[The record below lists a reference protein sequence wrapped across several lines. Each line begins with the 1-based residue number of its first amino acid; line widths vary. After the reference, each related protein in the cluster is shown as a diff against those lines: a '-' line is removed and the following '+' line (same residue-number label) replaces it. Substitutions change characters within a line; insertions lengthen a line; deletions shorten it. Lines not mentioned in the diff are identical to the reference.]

1 MSHSIRRASATETG
15 AAFPTISS
23 ASARA
28 APSSSSP
35 GCTDR
40 TSPPSSASAAVNT
53 RPVVTHS
60 IAREM
65 PTMRG
70 RNHDEH
76 ASGTIPR
83 RANTNPSLAS
93 SATNRTSIGR
103 VIVTPTPTAGPLIA
117 AKTGLSDEKIRSD
130 TVPPVSRGTASS
142 VCTSR
147 QSNVSPPPPRS
158 APAQNA
164 RPAPVTM
171 TARTSSSA
179 SEASN
184 ASMSSRPIS
193 AVNAFRRSGRL
204 SVMVRTPSA
213 TSEVIVS
220 KSMGG
225 IVVHTVAMRRRH
237 SRLGYALAASAATM
251 WALNGSLSRLL
262 LDDGV
267 SALRLGELRG
277 VLSFVMLAAALAI
290 ARPRLLRVRR
300 QDIPRLA
307 FLGVVGL
314 AGVHATYFF
323 AISRLDVGVALVIQY
338 LGPLILLLWLRL
350 VHRRQLQRSLWG
362 AAVLS
367 VIGCFLVV
375 QAWNP
380 GAIDGLGLLAAFG
393 AAVTFAIYLY
403 SSEQAGHRYEP
414 VTTLVWGF
422 GFAVIGT
429 LLPFV
434 CIVAALRHVP
444 ASRAAVVA
452 TLEPVLAAII
462 AWPVLGQD
470 LDVAQIAGGLIVV
483 GAVVWVQIQRPAGEE
498 EAAPAYRESTA
509 AAVR

>member
-1 MSHSIRRASATETG
+1 M
-15 AAFPTISS
+15 
-23 ASARA
+23 
-28 APSSSSP
+28 
-35 GCTDR
+35 
-40 TSPPSSASAAVNT
+40 
-53 RPVVTHS
+53 RP
-60 IAREM
+60 
-65 PTMRG
+65 
-70 RNHDEH
+70 
-76 ASGTIPR
+76 
-83 RANTNPSLAS
+83 
-93 SATNRTSIGR
+93 
-103 VIVTPTPTAGPLIA
+103 
-117 AKTGLSDEKIRSD
+117 
-130 TVPPVSRGTASS
+130 
-142 VCTSR
+142 
-147 QSNVSPPPPRS
+147 
-158 APAQNA
+158 
-164 RPAPVTM
+164 
-171 TARTSSSA
+171 
-179 SEASN
+179 
-184 ASMSSRPIS
+184 
-193 AVNAFRRSGRL
+193 
-204 SVMVRTPSA
+204 
-213 TSEVIVS
+213 
-220 KSMGG
+220 
-225 IVVHTVAMRRRH
+225 RH
-237 SRLGYALAASAATM
+237 PRLGYALAASAATM

-267 SALRLGELRG
+267 SALRLAELRG
-277 VLSFVMLAAALAI
+277 VLSFVFLATALAI
-290 ARPRLLRVRR
+290 ARPRLLRIRR

-393 AAVTFAIYLY
+393 AAITFAIYLY

-422 GFAVIGT
+422 GFASLFWLVVQPPWSFPFAEFSSAENIALGLGVAVVGT

-483 GAVVWVQIQRPAGEE
+483 GAVVWVQIQRPAGDE

>member
-1 MSHSIRRASATETG
+1 
-15 AAFPTISS
+15 
-23 ASARA
+23 
-28 APSSSSP
+28 
-35 GCTDR
+35 
-40 TSPPSSASAAVNT
+40 
-53 RPVVTHS
+53 
-60 IAREM
+60 
-65 PTMRG
+65 
-70 RNHDEH
+70 
-76 ASGTIPR
+76 
-83 RANTNPSLAS
+83 
-93 SATNRTSIGR
+93 
-103 VIVTPTPTAGPLIA
+103 
-117 AKTGLSDEKIRSD
+117 
-130 TVPPVSRGTASS
+130 
-142 VCTSR
+142 
-147 QSNVSPPPPRS
+147 
-158 APAQNA
+158 
-164 RPAPVTM
+164 
-171 TARTSSSA
+171 
-179 SEASN
+179 
-184 ASMSSRPIS
+184 
-193 AVNAFRRSGRL
+193 
-204 SVMVRTPSA
+204 
-213 TSEVIVS
+213 
-220 KSMGG
+220 MGG
-225 IVVHTVAMRRRH
+225 IVVHTVAMRPRH

-267 SALRLGELRG
+267 SALRLAELRG

-290 ARPRLLRVRR
+290 ARPRLLRIRR

-307 FLGVVGL
+307 FLGIVGL

-422 GFAVIGT
+422 GFASLFWLVVQPPWSFPFAEFTSAENIALGLGVAVIGT

-483 GAVVWVQIQRPAGEE
+483 GAVVWVQIQRPTGEE

>member
-1 MSHSIRRASATETG
+1 M
-15 AAFPTISS
+15 
-23 ASARA
+23 
-28 APSSSSP
+28 
-35 GCTDR
+35 
-40 TSPPSSASAAVNT
+40 
-53 RPVVTHS
+53 RP
-60 IAREM
+60 
-65 PTMRG
+65 
-70 RNHDEH
+70 
-76 ASGTIPR
+76 
-83 RANTNPSLAS
+83 
-93 SATNRTSIGR
+93 
-103 VIVTPTPTAGPLIA
+103 
-117 AKTGLSDEKIRSD
+117 
-130 TVPPVSRGTASS
+130 
-142 VCTSR
+142 
-147 QSNVSPPPPRS
+147 
-158 APAQNA
+158 
-164 RPAPVTM
+164 
-171 TARTSSSA
+171 
-179 SEASN
+179 
-184 ASMSSRPIS
+184 
-193 AVNAFRRSGRL
+193 
-204 SVMVRTPSA
+204 
-213 TSEVIVS
+213 
-220 KSMGG
+220 
-225 IVVHTVAMRRRH
+225 RH
-237 SRLGYALAASAATM
+237 PRLGYALAASAATM

-267 SALRLGELRG
+267 SALRLAELRG
-277 VLSFVMLAAALAI
+277 VLSFVMLATALAV
-290 ARPRLLRVRR
+290 ARPRLLRIRR
-300 QDIPRLA
+300 QDVPRLA

-323 AISRLDVGVALVIQY
+323 SISRLDVGVALVIQY

-350 VHRRQLQRSLWG
+350 VLRRQLHRSLWG

-393 AAVTFAIYLY
+393 AAITFAIYLY

-422 GFAVIGT
+422 GFASLFWLIVQPPWSFPFAEFTSAENIALGLGVAVIGT

-483 GAVVWVQIQRPAGEE
+483 GAVVWVQIQRPAGDE

>member
-1 MSHSIRRASATETG
+1 M
-15 AAFPTISS
+15 
-23 ASARA
+23 AR
-28 APSSSSP
+28 
-35 GCTDR
+35 
-40 TSPPSSASAAVNT
+40 
-53 RPVVTHS
+53 
-60 IAREM
+60 
-65 PTMRG
+65 
-70 RNHDEH
+70 
-76 ASGTIPR
+76 
-83 RANTNPSLAS
+83 
-93 SATNRTSIGR
+93 
-103 VIVTPTPTAGPLIA
+103 
-117 AKTGLSDEKIRSD
+117 
-130 TVPPVSRGTASS
+130 
-142 VCTSR
+142 
-147 QSNVSPPPPRS
+147 
-158 APAQNA
+158 
-164 RPAPVTM
+164 
-171 TARTSSSA
+171 
-179 SEASN
+179 
-184 ASMSSRPIS
+184 
-193 AVNAFRRSGRL
+193 
-204 SVMVRTPSA
+204 
-213 TSEVIVS
+213 
-220 KSMGG
+220 
-225 IVVHTVAMRRRH
+225 IVVHTVAMRPRH
-237 SRLGYALAASAATM
+237 PRLGYALAASAATM

-262 LDDGV
+262 LDGGV
-267 SALRLGELRG
+267 SALRLAELRG

-290 ARPRLLRVRR
+290 ARPRLLRIRR

-307 FLGVVGL
+307 FLGIVGL

-338 LGPLILLLWLRL
+338 LGPLILLLWLRV

-422 GFAVIGT
+422 GFASLFWLVVQPPWSFPFAEFTSAENIALGLGVAVIGT

>member
-1 MSHSIRRASATETG
+1 
-15 AAFPTISS
+15 
-23 ASARA
+23 
-28 APSSSSP
+28 
-35 GCTDR
+35 
-40 TSPPSSASAAVNT
+40 
-53 RPVVTHS
+53 
-60 IAREM
+60 
-65 PTMRG
+65 
-70 RNHDEH
+70 
-76 ASGTIPR
+76 
-83 RANTNPSLAS
+83 
-93 SATNRTSIGR
+93 
-103 VIVTPTPTAGPLIA
+103 
-117 AKTGLSDEKIRSD
+117 
-130 TVPPVSRGTASS
+130 
-142 VCTSR
+142 
-147 QSNVSPPPPRS
+147 
-158 APAQNA
+158 
-164 RPAPVTM
+164 
-171 TARTSSSA
+171 
-179 SEASN
+179 
-184 ASMSSRPIS
+184 
-193 AVNAFRRSGRL
+193 
-204 SVMVRTPSA
+204 
-213 TSEVIVS
+213 
-220 KSMGG
+220 MGG
-225 IVVHTVAMRRRH
+225 IVVHTVAMRPRH

-267 SALRLGELRG
+267 SALRLAELRG

-290 ARPRLLRVRR
+290 ARPRLLRIRR

-307 FLGVVGL
+307 FLGIVGL

-422 GFAVIGT
+422 GFASLFWLVVQPPWSFPFAEFTSAENIALGLGVAVIGT

-470 LDVAQIAGGLIVV
+470 LDVAQILGGLIVV

>member
-1 MSHSIRRASATETG
+1 
-15 AAFPTISS
+15 
-23 ASARA
+23 
-28 APSSSSP
+28 
-35 GCTDR
+35 
-40 TSPPSSASAAVNT
+40 
-53 RPVVTHS
+53 
-60 IAREM
+60 
-65 PTMRG
+65 
-70 RNHDEH
+70 
-76 ASGTIPR
+76 
-83 RANTNPSLAS
+83 
-93 SATNRTSIGR
+93 
-103 VIVTPTPTAGPLIA
+103 
-117 AKTGLSDEKIRSD
+117 
-130 TVPPVSRGTASS
+130 
-142 VCTSR
+142 
-147 QSNVSPPPPRS
+147 
-158 APAQNA
+158 
-164 RPAPVTM
+164 
-171 TARTSSSA
+171 
-179 SEASN
+179 
-184 ASMSSRPIS
+184 
-193 AVNAFRRSGRL
+193 
-204 SVMVRTPSA
+204 
-213 TSEVIVS
+213 
-220 KSMGG
+220 MGG
-225 IVVHTVAMRRRH
+225 IVVHTVAMRPRH

-267 SALRLGELRG
+267 SALRLAELRG

-290 ARPRLLRVRR
+290 ARPRLLRIRR

-307 FLGVVGL
+307 FLGIVGL

-422 GFAVIGT
+422 GFASLFWLVVQPPWSFPFAEFTSAENIALGLGVVVIGT

>member
-1 MSHSIRRASATETG
+1 
-15 AAFPTISS
+15 
-23 ASARA
+23 
-28 APSSSSP
+28 
-35 GCTDR
+35 
-40 TSPPSSASAAVNT
+40 
-53 RPVVTHS
+53 
-60 IAREM
+60 
-65 PTMRG
+65 
-70 RNHDEH
+70 
-76 ASGTIPR
+76 
-83 RANTNPSLAS
+83 
-93 SATNRTSIGR
+93 
-103 VIVTPTPTAGPLIA
+103 
-117 AKTGLSDEKIRSD
+117 
-130 TVPPVSRGTASS
+130 
-142 VCTSR
+142 
-147 QSNVSPPPPRS
+147 
-158 APAQNA
+158 
-164 RPAPVTM
+164 
-171 TARTSSSA
+171 
-179 SEASN
+179 
-184 ASMSSRPIS
+184 
-193 AVNAFRRSGRL
+193 
-204 SVMVRTPSA
+204 
-213 TSEVIVS
+213 
-220 KSMGG
+220 
-225 IVVHTVAMRRRH
+225 
-237 SRLGYALAASAATM
+237 M

-267 SALRLGELRG
+267 SALRLAELRG
-277 VLSFVMLAAALAI
+277 VLSFVLLAAALAI
-290 ARPRLLRVRR
+290 ARPRLLRIRR

-307 FLGVVGL
+307 FLGIVGL

-393 AAVTFAIYLY
+393 AAITFAIYLY

-422 GFAVIGT
+422 GFASLFWLVVQPPWSFPFAEFTSAENIALGLGVAVIGT

>member
-1 MSHSIRRASATETG
+1 M
-15 AAFPTISS
+15 
-23 ASARA
+23 
-28 APSSSSP
+28 
-35 GCTDR
+35 
-40 TSPPSSASAAVNT
+40 
-53 RPVVTHS
+53 RP
-60 IAREM
+60 
-65 PTMRG
+65 
-70 RNHDEH
+70 
-76 ASGTIPR
+76 
-83 RANTNPSLAS
+83 
-93 SATNRTSIGR
+93 
-103 VIVTPTPTAGPLIA
+103 
-117 AKTGLSDEKIRSD
+117 
-130 TVPPVSRGTASS
+130 
-142 VCTSR
+142 
-147 QSNVSPPPPRS
+147 
-158 APAQNA
+158 
-164 RPAPVTM
+164 
-171 TARTSSSA
+171 
-179 SEASN
+179 
-184 ASMSSRPIS
+184 
-193 AVNAFRRSGRL
+193 
-204 SVMVRTPSA
+204 
-213 TSEVIVS
+213 
-220 KSMGG
+220 
-225 IVVHTVAMRRRH
+225 RH
-237 SRLGYALAASAATM
+237 PRLGYALAASAATM

-267 SALRLGELRG
+267 SALRLAELRG
-277 VLSFVMLAAALAI
+277 VLSFVFLAAALAV
-290 ARPRLLRVRR
+290 ARPRLLRIRR

-307 FLGVVGL
+307 FLGIVGL

-393 AAVTFAIYLY
+393 AAITFAIYLY

-422 GFAVIGT
+422 GFASLFWLVVQPPWSFPFAEFSSAENIALGLGVAVIGT

-483 GAVVWVQIQRPAGEE
+483 GAVVWVQMQRPAGDE

>member
-1 MSHSIRRASATETG
+1 M
-15 AAFPTISS
+15 
-23 ASARA
+23 
-28 APSSSSP
+28 
-35 GCTDR
+35 
-40 TSPPSSASAAVNT
+40 
-53 RPVVTHS
+53 RP
-60 IAREM
+60 
-65 PTMRG
+65 
-70 RNHDEH
+70 
-76 ASGTIPR
+76 
-83 RANTNPSLAS
+83 
-93 SATNRTSIGR
+93 
-103 VIVTPTPTAGPLIA
+103 
-117 AKTGLSDEKIRSD
+117 
-130 TVPPVSRGTASS
+130 
-142 VCTSR
+142 
-147 QSNVSPPPPRS
+147 
-158 APAQNA
+158 
-164 RPAPVTM
+164 
-171 TARTSSSA
+171 
-179 SEASN
+179 
-184 ASMSSRPIS
+184 
-193 AVNAFRRSGRL
+193 
-204 SVMVRTPSA
+204 
-213 TSEVIVS
+213 
-220 KSMGG
+220 
-225 IVVHTVAMRRRH
+225 RH

-267 SALRLGELRG
+267 SALRLAQLRG
-277 VLSFVMLAAALAI
+277 VLSFVLLAAALAI

-307 FLGVVGL
+307 FLGVIGL

-393 AAVTFAIYLY
+393 AAITFAIYLY

-422 GFAVIGT
+422 GFASLFWLVVQPPWSFPFAEFTSAENIALGLGVAVIGT

-470 LDVAQIAGGLIVV
+470 LDIAQIAGGLIVV
-483 GAVVWVQIQRPAGEE
+483 GAVVWVQIQRPAGDE

>member
-1 MSHSIRRASATETG
+1 
-15 AAFPTISS
+15 
-23 ASARA
+23 
-28 APSSSSP
+28 
-35 GCTDR
+35 
-40 TSPPSSASAAVNT
+40 
-53 RPVVTHS
+53 
-60 IAREM
+60 
-65 PTMRG
+65 
-70 RNHDEH
+70 
-76 ASGTIPR
+76 
-83 RANTNPSLAS
+83 
-93 SATNRTSIGR
+93 
-103 VIVTPTPTAGPLIA
+103 
-117 AKTGLSDEKIRSD
+117 
-130 TVPPVSRGTASS
+130 
-142 VCTSR
+142 
-147 QSNVSPPPPRS
+147 
-158 APAQNA
+158 
-164 RPAPVTM
+164 
-171 TARTSSSA
+171 
-179 SEASN
+179 
-184 ASMSSRPIS
+184 
-193 AVNAFRRSGRL
+193 
-204 SVMVRTPSA
+204 
-213 TSEVIVS
+213 
-220 KSMGG
+220 MGG
-225 IVVHTVAMRRRH
+225 IVVHTVAMRPRH
-237 SRLGYALAASAATM
+237 PRLGYALAASAATM

-267 SALRLGELRG
+267 SALRLAELRG

-290 ARPRLLRVRR
+290 ARPRLLRIRR

-307 FLGVVGL
+307 FLGIVGL

-362 AAVLS
+362 AAVVS

-393 AAVTFAIYLY
+393 AAITFAIYLY

-422 GFAVIGT
+422 GFASLFWLVVQPPWSFPFAEFTSAENIALGLGVAVIGT

>member
-1 MSHSIRRASATETG
+1 M
-15 AAFPTISS
+15 
-23 ASARA
+23 
-28 APSSSSP
+28 
-35 GCTDR
+35 
-40 TSPPSSASAAVNT
+40 
-53 RPVVTHS
+53 RP
-60 IAREM
+60 
-65 PTMRG
+65 
-70 RNHDEH
+70 
-76 ASGTIPR
+76 
-83 RANTNPSLAS
+83 
-93 SATNRTSIGR
+93 
-103 VIVTPTPTAGPLIA
+103 
-117 AKTGLSDEKIRSD
+117 
-130 TVPPVSRGTASS
+130 
-142 VCTSR
+142 
-147 QSNVSPPPPRS
+147 
-158 APAQNA
+158 
-164 RPAPVTM
+164 
-171 TARTSSSA
+171 
-179 SEASN
+179 
-184 ASMSSRPIS
+184 
-193 AVNAFRRSGRL
+193 
-204 SVMVRTPSA
+204 
-213 TSEVIVS
+213 
-220 KSMGG
+220 
-225 IVVHTVAMRRRH
+225 RH
-237 SRLGYALAASAATM
+237 PRLGYALAASAATM

-267 SALRLGELRG
+267 SALRLAELRG
-277 VLSFVMLAAALAI
+277 VLSFVMLATALAI
-290 ARPRLLRVRR
+290 AGPRLLRIRR
-300 QDIPRLA
+300 QDVPRLA

-323 AISRLDVGVALVIQY
+323 SISRLDVGVALVIQY

-393 AAVTFAIYLY
+393 AAITFAIYLY

-422 GFAVIGT
+422 GFASLFWLIVQPPWSFPFAEFTSAEHIALGLGVAIIGT

>member
-1 MSHSIRRASATETG
+1 M
-15 AAFPTISS
+15 
-23 ASARA
+23 
-28 APSSSSP
+28 
-35 GCTDR
+35 
-40 TSPPSSASAAVNT
+40 
-53 RPVVTHS
+53 RP
-60 IAREM
+60 
-65 PTMRG
+65 
-70 RNHDEH
+70 
-76 ASGTIPR
+76 
-83 RANTNPSLAS
+83 
-93 SATNRTSIGR
+93 
-103 VIVTPTPTAGPLIA
+103 
-117 AKTGLSDEKIRSD
+117 
-130 TVPPVSRGTASS
+130 
-142 VCTSR
+142 
-147 QSNVSPPPPRS
+147 
-158 APAQNA
+158 
-164 RPAPVTM
+164 
-171 TARTSSSA
+171 
-179 SEASN
+179 
-184 ASMSSRPIS
+184 
-193 AVNAFRRSGRL
+193 
-204 SVMVRTPSA
+204 
-213 TSEVIVS
+213 
-220 KSMGG
+220 
-225 IVVHTVAMRRRH
+225 RH

-267 SALRLGELRG
+267 SALRLAELRG

-290 ARPRLLRVRR
+290 ARPRLLRIRR

-307 FLGVVGL
+307 FLGIVGL

-422 GFAVIGT
+422 GFASLFWLVVQPPWSFPFAEFTSAENIALGLGVAVIGT

>member
-1 MSHSIRRASATETG
+1 
-15 AAFPTISS
+15 
-23 ASARA
+23 
-28 APSSSSP
+28 
-35 GCTDR
+35 
-40 TSPPSSASAAVNT
+40 
-53 RPVVTHS
+53 
-60 IAREM
+60 
-65 PTMRG
+65 
-70 RNHDEH
+70 
-76 ASGTIPR
+76 
-83 RANTNPSLAS
+83 
-93 SATNRTSIGR
+93 
-103 VIVTPTPTAGPLIA
+103 
-117 AKTGLSDEKIRSD
+117 
-130 TVPPVSRGTASS
+130 
-142 VCTSR
+142 
-147 QSNVSPPPPRS
+147 
-158 APAQNA
+158 
-164 RPAPVTM
+164 
-171 TARTSSSA
+171 
-179 SEASN
+179 
-184 ASMSSRPIS
+184 
-193 AVNAFRRSGRL
+193 
-204 SVMVRTPSA
+204 
-213 TSEVIVS
+213 
-220 KSMGG
+220 MGG
-225 IVVHTVAMRRRH
+225 IVVHTVAMRPRH

-267 SALRLGELRG
+267 SALRLAELRG

-290 ARPRLLRVRR
+290 ARPRLLRIRR

-307 FLGVVGL
+307 FLGIVGL

-350 VHRRQLQRSLWG
+350 VHRRQLQRPLWG

-422 GFAVIGT
+422 GFASLFWLVVQPPWSFPFAEFTSAENIALGLGVAVIGT

-470 LDVAQIAGGLIVV
+470 LDVAQIVGGLIVV

>member
-1 MSHSIRRASATETG
+1 M
-15 AAFPTISS
+15 
-23 ASARA
+23 
-28 APSSSSP
+28 
-35 GCTDR
+35 
-40 TSPPSSASAAVNT
+40 
-53 RPVVTHS
+53 RP
-60 IAREM
+60 
-65 PTMRG
+65 
-70 RNHDEH
+70 
-76 ASGTIPR
+76 
-83 RANTNPSLAS
+83 
-93 SATNRTSIGR
+93 
-103 VIVTPTPTAGPLIA
+103 
-117 AKTGLSDEKIRSD
+117 
-130 TVPPVSRGTASS
+130 
-142 VCTSR
+142 
-147 QSNVSPPPPRS
+147 
-158 APAQNA
+158 
-164 RPAPVTM
+164 
-171 TARTSSSA
+171 
-179 SEASN
+179 
-184 ASMSSRPIS
+184 
-193 AVNAFRRSGRL
+193 
-204 SVMVRTPSA
+204 
-213 TSEVIVS
+213 
-220 KSMGG
+220 
-225 IVVHTVAMRRRH
+225 RH

-267 SALRLGELRG
+267 SALRLAELRG

-290 ARPRLLRVRR
+290 ARPRLLRIRR

-307 FLGVVGL
+307 FLGIVGL

-422 GFAVIGT
+422 GFASLFWLVVQPPWSFPFAEFTSAENIALGLGVAVIGT

-470 LDVAQIAGGLIVV
+470 LDVAQIVGGLIVV
-483 GAVVWVQIQRPAGEE
+483 GAVVWVQIQRPAGDE

>member
-1 MSHSIRRASATETG
+1 M
-15 AAFPTISS
+15 
-23 ASARA
+23 
-28 APSSSSP
+28 
-35 GCTDR
+35 
-40 TSPPSSASAAVNT
+40 
-53 RPVVTHS
+53 RP
-60 IAREM
+60 
-65 PTMRG
+65 
-70 RNHDEH
+70 
-76 ASGTIPR
+76 
-83 RANTNPSLAS
+83 
-93 SATNRTSIGR
+93 
-103 VIVTPTPTAGPLIA
+103 
-117 AKTGLSDEKIRSD
+117 
-130 TVPPVSRGTASS
+130 
-142 VCTSR
+142 
-147 QSNVSPPPPRS
+147 
-158 APAQNA
+158 
-164 RPAPVTM
+164 
-171 TARTSSSA
+171 
-179 SEASN
+179 
-184 ASMSSRPIS
+184 
-193 AVNAFRRSGRL
+193 
-204 SVMVRTPSA
+204 
-213 TSEVIVS
+213 
-220 KSMGG
+220 
-225 IVVHTVAMRRRH
+225 RH
-237 SRLGYALAASAATM
+237 PRLGYALAASAATM

-267 SALRLGELRG
+267 SALRLAELRG
-277 VLSFVMLAAALAI
+277 VLSFVLLASALAI
-290 ARPRLLRVRR
+290 ARPHLLRVRR
-300 QDIPRLA
+300 RDIPRLA

-323 AISRLDVGVALVIQY
+323 SISRLDVGVALVIQY

-393 AAVTFAIYLY
+393 AAITFAIYLY

-422 GFAVIGT
+422 GFASLFWLVVQPPWSFPFAEFTSAENIALGLGVVVVGT

-483 GAVVWVQIQRPAGEE
+483 GAVVWVQIQRPAGDE

>member
-1 MSHSIRRASATETG
+1 
-15 AAFPTISS
+15 
-23 ASARA
+23 
-28 APSSSSP
+28 
-35 GCTDR
+35 
-40 TSPPSSASAAVNT
+40 
-53 RPVVTHS
+53 
-60 IAREM
+60 
-65 PTMRG
+65 
-70 RNHDEH
+70 
-76 ASGTIPR
+76 
-83 RANTNPSLAS
+83 
-93 SATNRTSIGR
+93 
-103 VIVTPTPTAGPLIA
+103 
-117 AKTGLSDEKIRSD
+117 
-130 TVPPVSRGTASS
+130 
-142 VCTSR
+142 
-147 QSNVSPPPPRS
+147 
-158 APAQNA
+158 
-164 RPAPVTM
+164 
-171 TARTSSSA
+171 
-179 SEASN
+179 
-184 ASMSSRPIS
+184 
-193 AVNAFRRSGRL
+193 
-204 SVMVRTPSA
+204 
-213 TSEVIVS
+213 
-220 KSMGG
+220 MGG
-225 IVVHTVAMRRRH
+225 IVVHTVAMRPRH

-267 SALRLGELRG
+267 SALRLAELRG

-290 ARPRLLRVRR
+290 ARPRLLRIRR

-307 FLGVVGL
+307 FLGIVGL

-350 VHRRQLQRSLWG
+350 VLRRQLQRSLWG

-393 AAVTFAIYLY
+393 AAITFAIYLY

-422 GFAVIGT
+422 GFASLFWLVVQPPWSFPFAEFTSAENIALGLGVAVIGT

>member
-1 MSHSIRRASATETG
+1 M
-15 AAFPTISS
+15 
-23 ASARA
+23 
-28 APSSSSP
+28 
-35 GCTDR
+35 
-40 TSPPSSASAAVNT
+40 
-53 RPVVTHS
+53 RP
-60 IAREM
+60 
-65 PTMRG
+65 
-70 RNHDEH
+70 
-76 ASGTIPR
+76 
-83 RANTNPSLAS
+83 
-93 SATNRTSIGR
+93 
-103 VIVTPTPTAGPLIA
+103 
-117 AKTGLSDEKIRSD
+117 
-130 TVPPVSRGTASS
+130 
-142 VCTSR
+142 
-147 QSNVSPPPPRS
+147 
-158 APAQNA
+158 
-164 RPAPVTM
+164 
-171 TARTSSSA
+171 
-179 SEASN
+179 
-184 ASMSSRPIS
+184 
-193 AVNAFRRSGRL
+193 
-204 SVMVRTPSA
+204 
-213 TSEVIVS
+213 
-220 KSMGG
+220 
-225 IVVHTVAMRRRH
+225 RH
-237 SRLGYALAASAATM
+237 PRLGYALAASAATM

-267 SALRLGELRG
+267 SALRLAELRG
-277 VLSFVMLAAALAI
+277 VLSFVFLAAALAVV
-290 ARPRLLRVRR
+290 RPRLLRIRR

-307 FLGVVGL
+307 FLGIAGL

-393 AAVTFAIYLY
+393 AAITFAIYLY

-422 GFAVIGT
+422 GFASLFWLVVQPPWSFPFAEFSSAENIALGLGVAVIGT

-483 GAVVWVQIQRPAGEE
+483 GAVVWVQMQRPAGDE

>member
-1 MSHSIRRASATETG
+1 
-15 AAFPTISS
+15 
-23 ASARA
+23 
-28 APSSSSP
+28 
-35 GCTDR
+35 
-40 TSPPSSASAAVNT
+40 
-53 RPVVTHS
+53 
-60 IAREM
+60 
-65 PTMRG
+65 
-70 RNHDEH
+70 
-76 ASGTIPR
+76 
-83 RANTNPSLAS
+83 
-93 SATNRTSIGR
+93 
-103 VIVTPTPTAGPLIA
+103 
-117 AKTGLSDEKIRSD
+117 
-130 TVPPVSRGTASS
+130 
-142 VCTSR
+142 
-147 QSNVSPPPPRS
+147 
-158 APAQNA
+158 
-164 RPAPVTM
+164 
-171 TARTSSSA
+171 
-179 SEASN
+179 
-184 ASMSSRPIS
+184 
-193 AVNAFRRSGRL
+193 
-204 SVMVRTPSA
+204 
-213 TSEVIVS
+213 
-220 KSMGG
+220 
-225 IVVHTVAMRRRH
+225 
-237 SRLGYALAASAATM
+237 M

-267 SALRLGELRG
+267 SALRLAELRG
-277 VLSFVMLAAALAI
+277 VLSFVFLAAALAVV
-290 ARPRLLRVRR
+290 RPRLLRIRR

-307 FLGVVGL
+307 FLGIAGL

-393 AAVTFAIYLY
+393 AAITFAIYLY

-422 GFAVIGT
+422 GFASLFWLVVQPPWSFPFAEFSSAENIALGLGVAVIGT

-483 GAVVWVQIQRPAGEE
+483 GAVVWVQMQRPAGDE

>member
-1 MSHSIRRASATETG
+1 
-15 AAFPTISS
+15 
-23 ASARA
+23 
-28 APSSSSP
+28 
-35 GCTDR
+35 
-40 TSPPSSASAAVNT
+40 
-53 RPVVTHS
+53 
-60 IAREM
+60 
-65 PTMRG
+65 
-70 RNHDEH
+70 
-76 ASGTIPR
+76 
-83 RANTNPSLAS
+83 
-93 SATNRTSIGR
+93 
-103 VIVTPTPTAGPLIA
+103 
-117 AKTGLSDEKIRSD
+117 
-130 TVPPVSRGTASS
+130 
-142 VCTSR
+142 
-147 QSNVSPPPPRS
+147 
-158 APAQNA
+158 
-164 RPAPVTM
+164 
-171 TARTSSSA
+171 
-179 SEASN
+179 
-184 ASMSSRPIS
+184 
-193 AVNAFRRSGRL
+193 
-204 SVMVRTPSA
+204 
-213 TSEVIVS
+213 
-220 KSMGG
+220 MGE
-225 IVVHTVAMRRRH
+225 IVVHTVAMRPRH
-237 SRLGYALAASAATM
+237 PRLGYALAASAATM

-267 SALRLGELRG
+267 SALRLAELRG
-277 VLSFVMLAAALAI
+277 VLSFVLLAAALAI
-290 ARPRLLRVRR
+290 ARPRLLRIRR

-393 AAVTFAIYLY
+393 AAITFAIYLY

-422 GFAVIGT
+422 GFASLFWLVVQPPWSFPFAEFTSAENIALGLGVAVIGT

-470 LDVAQIAGGLIVV
+470 LDVAQIAGGLIVL

>member
-1 MSHSIRRASATETG
+1 
-15 AAFPTISS
+15 
-23 ASARA
+23 
-28 APSSSSP
+28 
-35 GCTDR
+35 
-40 TSPPSSASAAVNT
+40 
-53 RPVVTHS
+53 
-60 IAREM
+60 
-65 PTMRG
+65 
-70 RNHDEH
+70 
-76 ASGTIPR
+76 
-83 RANTNPSLAS
+83 
-93 SATNRTSIGR
+93 
-103 VIVTPTPTAGPLIA
+103 
-117 AKTGLSDEKIRSD
+117 
-130 TVPPVSRGTASS
+130 
-142 VCTSR
+142 
-147 QSNVSPPPPRS
+147 
-158 APAQNA
+158 
-164 RPAPVTM
+164 
-171 TARTSSSA
+171 
-179 SEASN
+179 
-184 ASMSSRPIS
+184 
-193 AVNAFRRSGRL
+193 
-204 SVMVRTPSA
+204 
-213 TSEVIVS
+213 
-220 KSMGG
+220 MGE
-225 IVVHTVAMRRRH
+225 IVVHTVAMRPRH

-267 SALRLGELRG
+267 SALRLAQLRG
-277 VLSFVMLAAALAI
+277 VLSFVLLAAALAI

-307 FLGVVGL
+307 FLGVIGL

-393 AAVTFAIYLY
+393 AAITFAIYLY

-422 GFAVIGT
+422 GFASLFWLVVQPPWSFPFAEFTSAENIALGLGVAVIGT

-483 GAVVWVQIQRPAGEE
+483 GAVVWVQIQRPAGDE

>member
-1 MSHSIRRASATETG
+1 
-15 AAFPTISS
+15 
-23 ASARA
+23 
-28 APSSSSP
+28 
-35 GCTDR
+35 
-40 TSPPSSASAAVNT
+40 
-53 RPVVTHS
+53 
-60 IAREM
+60 
-65 PTMRG
+65 
-70 RNHDEH
+70 
-76 ASGTIPR
+76 
-83 RANTNPSLAS
+83 
-93 SATNRTSIGR
+93 
-103 VIVTPTPTAGPLIA
+103 
-117 AKTGLSDEKIRSD
+117 
-130 TVPPVSRGTASS
+130 
-142 VCTSR
+142 
-147 QSNVSPPPPRS
+147 
-158 APAQNA
+158 
-164 RPAPVTM
+164 
-171 TARTSSSA
+171 
-179 SEASN
+179 
-184 ASMSSRPIS
+184 
-193 AVNAFRRSGRL
+193 
-204 SVMVRTPSA
+204 
-213 TSEVIVS
+213 
-220 KSMGG
+220 
-225 IVVHTVAMRRRH
+225 MRRRH

-267 SALRLGELRG
+267 SALRLAELRG

-290 ARPRLLRVRR
+290 ARPRLLRIRR

-307 FLGVVGL
+307 FLGIVGL

-422 GFAVIGT
+422 GFASLFWLVVQPPWSFPFAEFTSAENIALGLGVAVIGT

-470 LDVAQIAGGLIVV
+470 LDVAQIVGGLIVV

>member
-1 MSHSIRRASATETG
+1 M
-15 AAFPTISS
+15 
-23 ASARA
+23 
-28 APSSSSP
+28 
-35 GCTDR
+35 
-40 TSPPSSASAAVNT
+40 
-53 RPVVTHS
+53 RP
-60 IAREM
+60 
-65 PTMRG
+65 
-70 RNHDEH
+70 
-76 ASGTIPR
+76 
-83 RANTNPSLAS
+83 
-93 SATNRTSIGR
+93 
-103 VIVTPTPTAGPLIA
+103 
-117 AKTGLSDEKIRSD
+117 
-130 TVPPVSRGTASS
+130 
-142 VCTSR
+142 
-147 QSNVSPPPPRS
+147 
-158 APAQNA
+158 
-164 RPAPVTM
+164 
-171 TARTSSSA
+171 
-179 SEASN
+179 
-184 ASMSSRPIS
+184 
-193 AVNAFRRSGRL
+193 
-204 SVMVRTPSA
+204 
-213 TSEVIVS
+213 
-220 KSMGG
+220 
-225 IVVHTVAMRRRH
+225 RH

-267 SALRLGELRG
+267 SALRLAELRG

-290 ARPRLLRVRR
+290 ARPRLLRIRR

-307 FLGVVGL
+307 FLGIVGL

-350 VHRRQLQRSLWG
+350 VHSRQLQRSLWG

-422 GFAVIGT
+422 GFASLFWLVVQPPWSFPFAEFTSAENIALGLGVAVIGT

-470 LDVAQIAGGLIVV
+470 LDVAQIVGGLIVV

>member
-1 MSHSIRRASATETG
+1 M
-15 AAFPTISS
+15 
-23 ASARA
+23 
-28 APSSSSP
+28 
-35 GCTDR
+35 
-40 TSPPSSASAAVNT
+40 
-53 RPVVTHS
+53 RP
-60 IAREM
+60 
-65 PTMRG
+65 
-70 RNHDEH
+70 
-76 ASGTIPR
+76 
-83 RANTNPSLAS
+83 
-93 SATNRTSIGR
+93 
-103 VIVTPTPTAGPLIA
+103 
-117 AKTGLSDEKIRSD
+117 
-130 TVPPVSRGTASS
+130 
-142 VCTSR
+142 
-147 QSNVSPPPPRS
+147 
-158 APAQNA
+158 
-164 RPAPVTM
+164 
-171 TARTSSSA
+171 
-179 SEASN
+179 
-184 ASMSSRPIS
+184 
-193 AVNAFRRSGRL
+193 
-204 SVMVRTPSA
+204 
-213 TSEVIVS
+213 
-220 KSMGG
+220 
-225 IVVHTVAMRRRH
+225 RH

-267 SALRLGELRG
+267 SALRLAQLRG
-277 VLSFVMLAAALAI
+277 VLSFVLLAAALAI

-393 AAVTFAIYLY
+393 AAITFAIYLY

-422 GFAVIGT
+422 GFASLFWLVVQPPWSFPFAEFTSAENIALGLGVAVIGT

-483 GAVVWVQIQRPAGEE
+483 GAVVWVQIQRPAGDE

>member
-1 MSHSIRRASATETG
+1 M
-15 AAFPTISS
+15 
-23 ASARA
+23 AR
-28 APSSSSP
+28 
-35 GCTDR
+35 
-40 TSPPSSASAAVNT
+40 
-53 RPVVTHS
+53 
-60 IAREM
+60 
-65 PTMRG
+65 
-70 RNHDEH
+70 
-76 ASGTIPR
+76 
-83 RANTNPSLAS
+83 
-93 SATNRTSIGR
+93 
-103 VIVTPTPTAGPLIA
+103 
-117 AKTGLSDEKIRSD
+117 
-130 TVPPVSRGTASS
+130 
-142 VCTSR
+142 
-147 QSNVSPPPPRS
+147 
-158 APAQNA
+158 
-164 RPAPVTM
+164 
-171 TARTSSSA
+171 
-179 SEASN
+179 
-184 ASMSSRPIS
+184 
-193 AVNAFRRSGRL
+193 
-204 SVMVRTPSA
+204 
-213 TSEVIVS
+213 
-220 KSMGG
+220 
-225 IVVHTVAMRRRH
+225 IVVHTVAMRPRH
-237 SRLGYALAASAATM
+237 PRLGYALAAGAATM

-262 LDDGV
+262 LDGGV
-267 SALRLGELRG
+267 SALRLAELRG

-290 ARPRLLRVRR
+290 ARPRLLRIRR

-307 FLGVVGL
+307 FLGIVGL

-338 LGPLILLLWLRL
+338 LGPLILLLWLRV

-422 GFAVIGT
+422 GFASLFWLVVQPPWSFPFAEFTSAENIALGLGVAVIGT

>member
-1 MSHSIRRASATETG
+1 
-15 AAFPTISS
+15 
-23 ASARA
+23 
-28 APSSSSP
+28 
-35 GCTDR
+35 
-40 TSPPSSASAAVNT
+40 
-53 RPVVTHS
+53 
-60 IAREM
+60 
-65 PTMRG
+65 
-70 RNHDEH
+70 
-76 ASGTIPR
+76 
-83 RANTNPSLAS
+83 
-93 SATNRTSIGR
+93 
-103 VIVTPTPTAGPLIA
+103 
-117 AKTGLSDEKIRSD
+117 
-130 TVPPVSRGTASS
+130 
-142 VCTSR
+142 
-147 QSNVSPPPPRS
+147 
-158 APAQNA
+158 
-164 RPAPVTM
+164 
-171 TARTSSSA
+171 
-179 SEASN
+179 
-184 ASMSSRPIS
+184 
-193 AVNAFRRSGRL
+193 
-204 SVMVRTPSA
+204 
-213 TSEVIVS
+213 
-220 KSMGG
+220 
-225 IVVHTVAMRRRH
+225 
-237 SRLGYALAASAATM
+237 M

-267 SALRLGELRG
+267 SALRLAELRG
-277 VLSFVMLAAALAI
+277 VRSFVMLAAALAI
-290 ARPRLLRVRR
+290 ARPRLLRIRR
-300 QDIPRLA
+300 QDVPRLA
-307 FLGVVGL
+307 FLGIVGL

-362 AAVLS
+362 AAILS

-422 GFAVIGT
+422 GFASLFWLVVQPPWSFPFAEFTSAENIALGLGVAVIGT

>member
-1 MSHSIRRASATETG
+1 M
-15 AAFPTISS
+15 
-23 ASARA
+23 
-28 APSSSSP
+28 
-35 GCTDR
+35 
-40 TSPPSSASAAVNT
+40 
-53 RPVVTHS
+53 RP
-60 IAREM
+60 
-65 PTMRG
+65 
-70 RNHDEH
+70 
-76 ASGTIPR
+76 
-83 RANTNPSLAS
+83 
-93 SATNRTSIGR
+93 
-103 VIVTPTPTAGPLIA
+103 
-117 AKTGLSDEKIRSD
+117 
-130 TVPPVSRGTASS
+130 
-142 VCTSR
+142 
-147 QSNVSPPPPRS
+147 
-158 APAQNA
+158 
-164 RPAPVTM
+164 
-171 TARTSSSA
+171 
-179 SEASN
+179 
-184 ASMSSRPIS
+184 
-193 AVNAFRRSGRL
+193 
-204 SVMVRTPSA
+204 
-213 TSEVIVS
+213 
-220 KSMGG
+220 
-225 IVVHTVAMRRRH
+225 RH

-267 SALRLGELRG
+267 SALRLAELRG

-290 ARPRLLRVRR
+290 ARPRLLRIRR

-307 FLGVVGL
+307 FLGIVGL

-422 GFAVIGT
+422 GFASLFWLVVQPPWSFPFAEFTSAENIALGLGVAVIGT

-470 LDVAQIAGGLIVV
+470 LDVAQIVGGLIVV

>member
-1 MSHSIRRASATETG
+1 M
-15 AAFPTISS
+15 
-23 ASARA
+23 
-28 APSSSSP
+28 
-35 GCTDR
+35 
-40 TSPPSSASAAVNT
+40 
-53 RPVVTHS
+53 RP
-60 IAREM
+60 
-65 PTMRG
+65 
-70 RNHDEH
+70 
-76 ASGTIPR
+76 
-83 RANTNPSLAS
+83 
-93 SATNRTSIGR
+93 
-103 VIVTPTPTAGPLIA
+103 
-117 AKTGLSDEKIRSD
+117 
-130 TVPPVSRGTASS
+130 
-142 VCTSR
+142 
-147 QSNVSPPPPRS
+147 
-158 APAQNA
+158 
-164 RPAPVTM
+164 
-171 TARTSSSA
+171 
-179 SEASN
+179 
-184 ASMSSRPIS
+184 
-193 AVNAFRRSGRL
+193 
-204 SVMVRTPSA
+204 
-213 TSEVIVS
+213 
-220 KSMGG
+220 
-225 IVVHTVAMRRRH
+225 RH
-237 SRLGYALAASAATM
+237 PRLGYALAASAATM

-267 SALRLGELRG
+267 SALRLAELRG
-277 VLSFVMLAAALAI
+277 VLSFVFLAAAIAV
-290 ARPRLLRVRR
+290 ARPRLLRIRR
-300 QDIPRLA
+300 QDVPRLA

-323 AISRLDVGVALVIQY
+323 SISRLDVGVALVIQY

-393 AAVTFAIYLY
+393 AAITFAIYLY

-422 GFAVIGT
+422 GFASLFWLVVQPPWSFPFAEFSSAENIALGLGVAVIGT

-462 AWPVLGQD
+462 AWPVLGQE

-483 GAVVWVQIQRPAGEE
+483 GAVVWVQMQRPAGDE